1 MVKKLHI
8 IRRKEAEKGYK
19 ATDSIRYPLPEG
31 STLNYVVNGRV
42 GPKKDLP
49 HKHDQEEYWFILKG
63 TAKATIGSEEVDLF
77 PGDLVIIPAGISH
90 TVWSE
95 SGGMSELAFMIQTG
109 KPDARAKEVES
120 RRMKNLEAKK
130 TEEGI

>member
-1 MVKKLHI
+1 MKKLYI
-8 IRRKEAEKGYK
+8 IRREEAEKGFK
-19 ATDSIRYPLPEG
+19 ETDSIRYLLPEG
-31 STLNYVVNGRV
+31 STLSYVVNGRV
-42 GPKKDLP
+42 GPKKDPP
-49 HKHDQEEYWFILKG
+49 HKHEQEEYWFIIEG
-63 TAKATIGSEEVDLF
+63 TAKAMIGSEEVDLF

-95 SGGMSELAFMIQTG
+95 TGGMSELAFMIQTG

-120 RRMKNLEAKK
+120 RRMKNLEAKE